1 MDDYKLPRPLDT
13 PDIDVTFV
21 EVANGVTN
29 TGVIG
34 LGEAAHVCSTAVV
47 GCAVYDA
54 IGVPVRDLPIRPD
67 RVLAALGRV

>member
-1 MDDYKLPRPLDT
+1 MC
-13 PDIDVTFV
+13 V

-47 GCAVYDA
+47 ACAVSDA
-54 IGVPVRDLPIRPD
+54 IGVPMRDLPITPD
-67 RVLAALGRV
+67 RVLVALGKV